1 MQRLACLLLTTAAA
15 CSSGTGT
22 GEAMLSNTNTP
33 VKSAAAK
40 PFMGADGAGNMV
52 LGWKIELY
60 KNDPGSDCTDGPTK
74 VAVLALYS
82 NMPATSGDQALL
94 STGGITL
101 VAMSP
106 PMVQGSATANLSL
119 TDGGISITGGLVT
132 LTEFHLTAD
141 AKHADTMSGT
151 ISAGG
156 MDGTGNGVTLDG
168 MFTAPVCN

>member
-15 CSSGTGT
+15 CTSGTGT

-40 PFMGADGAGNMV
+40 PFKGADGAGNMV

-60 KNDPGSDCTDGPTK
+60 KNDPGSDCTSATK
-74 VAVLALYS
+74 IAIVAVYS
-82 NMPATSGDQALL
+82 NMAATSGDQALL

-132 LTEFHLTAD
+132 LTDFHLTAD

-156 MDGTGNGVTLDG
+156 MDGSGNGVTLDG
-168 MFTAPVCN
+168 SFTAPVCN

>member
-15 CSSGTGT
+15 CTSGTGT
-22 GEAMLSNTNTP
+22 GEATLSNTNTP

-40 PFMGADGAGNMV
+40 PFKGADGAGNMV

-60 KNDPGSDCTDGPTK
+60 KNDPGSDCTSATK
-74 VAVLALYS
+74 LAILAVYS
-82 NMPATSGDQALL
+82 NMAATSGDQALL

-101 VAMSP
+101 VAMAP

-119 TDGGISITGGLVT
+119 TDGGISITGGQVT

-151 ISAGG
+151 IAAGG
-156 MDGTGNGVTLDG
+156 TDGTGNGVTLDG